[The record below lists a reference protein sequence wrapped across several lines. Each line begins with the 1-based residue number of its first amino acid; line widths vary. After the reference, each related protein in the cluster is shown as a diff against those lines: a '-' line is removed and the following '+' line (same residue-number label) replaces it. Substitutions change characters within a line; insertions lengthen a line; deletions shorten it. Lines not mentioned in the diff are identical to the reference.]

1 MAFDDKISY
10 SQSVRFRK
18 NIPTKGFKAYRHVV
32 DYRNYA
38 YSSVENEIN
47 MKVFKD
53 FHFAKNMLYGKINN
67 YDVPVIISDIR
78 KQRGTGFEGLMSQ
91 ASGFQS
97 HSCVEFV
104 ADAFNDMLKEYKKA
118 LISNKIIQGENFD
131 NLKPKTSYVD
141 PKALHS
147 ALIKKKYKVFLR
159 YLKTEKKD
167 DKIFNIKT
175 FLKYL
180 YEYLE
185 DSAHDI
191 PVTLTGFVKSNHCP
205 LNISGLVIDLAL
217 KSHMHDKKKVR
228 EYIESPNF
236 CFFASVALNYGFNID
251 YNAPWRLVADLN
263 SPAMQKYMSN
273 RHINNHITTFLYYYE
288 PAHYF
293 GYEEFKNFAFQMYN
307 SYVRKRPLI
316 TLTYR
321 CKTGRLK
328 QKLIK
333 RSRITGAEFDNLFD
347 DHYWIEKYI
356 KIRNIEEVNYLSD
369 SMEAQLILDAKSL
382 IRSGVKSTEYILDMI
397 EHKIIDFE
405 NKTGSLSY
413 RLNRLQ
419 SGTDGGTMSKG
430 IGARA
435 AFSVAGGASTSTGG
449 GGY

>member
-1 MAFDDKISY
+1 MAIDDRVDY
-10 SQSVRFRK
+10 SQSVKFRR
-18 NIPTKGFKAYRHVV
+18 NIPAKGFKAYGHVV

-38 YSSVENEIN
+38 YSGVKKEIN

-53 FHFAKNMLYGKINN
+53 FHFAKEMLYGKINN
-67 YDVPVIISDIR
+67 YDVPVIVSDIR
-78 KQRGTGFEGLMSQ
+78 KQRGRGFEGLLGQ
-91 ASGFQS
+91 GDAFRS
-97 HSCVEFV
+97 HSCIEFV

-118 LISNKIIQGENFD
+118 LISNKLIQGENFD
-131 NLKPKTSYVD
+131 ALKPKTSYVD

-147 ALIKKKYKVFLR
+147 SLIKKKYKVFLR

-185 DSAHDI
+185 DSAHGV
-191 PVTLTGFVKSNHCP
+191 PVTLTGFVKSNLCP
-205 LNISGLVIDLAL
+205 MNVSGLVIDLAST
-217 KSHMHDKKKVR
+217 SHMHDKKKVK

-236 CFFASVALNYGFNID
+236 CFFASVALNYGFSID

-273 RHINNHITTFLYYYE
+273 RHISNHITTFGYYYE
-288 PAHYF
+288 PAHYS
-293 GYEEFKNFAFQMYN
+293 GYEEFKNSAFKMYN
-307 SYVRKRPLI
+307 SYVRKRSLI

-333 RSRITGAEFDNLFD
+333 RSRITRAEFDNLFD
-347 DHYWIEKYI
+347 DQYWIEKYI

-369 SMEAQLILDAKSL
+369 SMQNQLILDAKSL
-382 IRSGVKSTEYILDMI
+382 IRSGVKSIEYILDMV
-397 EHKIIDFE
+397 EHRIIDFE

-419 SGTDGGTMSKG
+419 SGTDSGTISKG
-430 IGARA
+430 TGARA
-435 AFSVAGGASTSTGG
+435 AFSVAGGA
-449 GGY
+449 GY